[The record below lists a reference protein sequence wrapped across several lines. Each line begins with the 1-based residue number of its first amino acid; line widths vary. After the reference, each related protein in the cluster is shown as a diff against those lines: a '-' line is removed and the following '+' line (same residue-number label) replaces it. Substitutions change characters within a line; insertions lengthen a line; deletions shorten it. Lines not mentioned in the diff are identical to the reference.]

1 MHSPAQTAS
10 QRLLGFAGYAV
21 FPVKAYYSG
30 ILQYYPI
37 ILKDIDTTDENA
49 MGKLWLYSIPFAD
62 ADFDYLVIAFSEKE
76 SFVNRM
82 CLQFPVCMLKE
93 IKQAIEDEDSDR
105 LESVSYPY
113 PVDATETMLECFDHI
128 YRILPLTQTDPQ
140 ATTVGDIAEELW
152 IYSKLN
158 AFLLES
164 DDKEYYKDQQ
174 MIIWDSIKKHQEQV
188 TTVLTCE
195 KNMELEEIIKDAFN
209 GKHFGNHELNEFL
222 AHFSVETD

>member
-1 MHSPAQTAS
+1 MSATEYHSSALATDS
-10 QRLLGFAGYAV
+10 IFNAV

-82 CLQFPVCMLKE
+82 CLQFPVRMLKE
-93 IKQAIEDEDSDR
+93 IKQAIEDEDSER

-128 YRILPLTQTDPQ
+128 YRILPLPQTDPQ

-158 AFLLES
+158 TFLLEN
-164 DDKEYYKDQQ
+164 DDKEYCKDQQ
-174 MIIWDSIKKHQEQV
+174 MIIWDSIKKHQKQLLN
-188 TTVLTCE
+188 VLTHE
-195 KNMELEEIIKDAFN
+195 KSAALDSIIKGVHKGETFDN
-209 GKHFGNHELNEFL
+209 PELNNFVTD
-222 AHFSVETD
+222 FSIETA